1 MAASTN
7 ERGYGYE
14 HTQIRKAWADKL
26 AAAGTLPCA
35 RCNKPITRGQPW
47 DLGHNPTRTGYTGPE
62 HVRCNRS
69 AGGRNGRA
77 KQLGLVTTR
86 TWR

>member
-1 MAASTN
+1 MSTTN
-7 ERGYGYE
+7 QRGYGNTHKQTRQAYA
-14 HTQIRKAWADKL
+14 QLL
-26 AAAGTLPCA
+26 ATTGSIPCA
-35 RCNKPITRGQPW
+35 RCGHPITHGQPW
-47 DLGHNPTRTGYTGPE
+47 DLGHNPTRTAYNGPE

-77 KQLGLVTTR
+77 KQLGNTTSR